1 MKLNVNSPGYVLTF
15 AAVVSTVFTGAIMTL
30 NAVSERAAADAAL
43 LYQQKSL
50 VEVFDLGK
58 DKPRPLGNEQ
68 VRELYRQFIRPY
80 DKRLRDPKTGIV
92 FNDPNAAALAPRTY
106 VAVAGGGE
114 ILGYALPITGIGFW
128 ARIDGYLA
136 VTPDLSKVIG
146 IVFVRHQE
154 TPGLGGR
161 ITEPR
166 WREQFRGL
174 RIAPQAGGGKYVHVG
189 GDRPRE
195 KDNPRYGRYVDAITG
210 ATGTSTA
217 VEQFINRDIE
227 AFRRAAEAVGIIGK
241 REKRQQNLTQRPQ
254 RSQRELTRIASG
266 IEP

>member
-30 NAVSERAAADAAL
+30 HAVGERAAADAAR

-58 DKPRPLGNEQ
+58 DKPRPLGDEQ
-68 VRELYRQFIRPY
+68 VRELYRQSIRPY
-80 DKRLRDPKTGIV
+80 DKLLRDPRTGIV
-92 FNDPNAAALAPRTY
+92 FNDPDPNAGPLAPRTF
-106 VAVAGGGE
+106 VALSGGGGGE

-166 WREQFRGL
+166 WRGQFRGL
-174 RIAPQAGGGKYVHVG
+174 DIAQPDDGGKYIYVG

-195 KDNPRYGRYVDAITG
+195 KDNPRYGRHVDAITG

-217 VEQFINRDIE
+217 VERFVNRDID
-227 AFRRAAEAVGIIGK
+227 AFRRATEAAGSLERAK
-241 REKRQQNLTQRPQ
+241 RNNMISR
-254 RSQRELTRIASG
+254 RERG
-266 IEP
+266 ERRED